1 MNRLKELRRAKGLTQ
16 EEIARLLGVQKAAI
30 CKYETGRVAIPP
42 DTLVVLCDFFGVTA
56 DYMLCREEPV
66 LVSPQFKPTASL
78 SPRFHPVSD
87 AVGVPLVGC
96 VHAGLPMLA
105 AENISEYV
113 PVPAADVQGV
123 HDINLTV
130 CKDDYLGIIGPNGG
144 GKTTLMRLILGLM
157 KPTDGSIR
165 FYKDGEE
172 VREISMGYLP
182 QYNHLDKQFPIS
194 VYEVVL
200 SGLSKTKSLFSRYT
214 QAQHQQVL
222 DCLEQMQL
230 TELKDRHIA
239 ALSGGQLQRVLL
251 ARAIVSK
258 PDVVILDEPNT
269 YIDRRF
275 QKQMYEMLE
284 QINRECAII
293 IVSHD
298 VAEVLNNVKHIACVN
313 HHLHYHDTADMPR
326 EKLEEHFLN
335 V

>member
-1 MNRLKELRRAKGLTQ
+1 MFKVQSSKLEVQSSKLI
-16 EEIARLLGVQKAAI
+16 EIEHLSAGYDDKQ
-30 CKYETGRVAIPP
+30 
-42 DTLVVLCDFFGVTA
+42 VL
-56 DYMLCREEPV
+56 
-66 LVSPQFKPTASL
+66 
-78 SPRFHPVSD
+78 
-87 AVGVPLVGC
+87 
-96 VHAGLPMLA
+96 
-105 AENISEYV
+105 N
-113 PVPAADVQGV
+113 
-123 HDINLTV
+123 DINLTV
-130 CKDDYLGIIGPNGG
+130 YQDDYLGIIGPNGG
-144 GKTTLMRLILGLM
+144 GKTTLMRLILRLM
-157 KPTDGSIR
+157 KPTEGKIR
-165 FYKDGEE
+165 YFKKMKDKNGNPILDENGEAKVEE
-172 VREISMGYLP
+172 VKEISMGYLP
-182 QYNHLDKQFPIS
+182 QYNSLDKQFPIS

-222 DCLEQMQL
+222 NTLERMQL
-230 TELKDRHIA
+230 MEFKDRHIA

-284 QINRECAII
+284 QINKECAII

>member
-1 MNRLKELRRAKGLTQ
+1 MFK
-16 EEIARLLGVQKAAI
+16 VQSSK
-30 CKYETGRVAIPP
+30 
-42 DTLVVLCDFFGVTA
+42 L
-56 DYMLCREEPV
+56 
-66 LVSPQFKPTASL
+66 
-78 SPRFHPVSD
+78 
-87 AVGVPLVGC
+87 
-96 VHAGLPMLA
+96 
-105 AENISEYV
+105 
-113 PVPAADVQGV
+113 DVQSSKLIEIEHLSAGYDGKQV
-123 HDINLTV
+123 LHDINLTV
-130 CKDDYLGIIGPNGG
+130 YQDDYLGIIGPNGG
-144 GKTTLMRLILGLM
+144 GKTTLMRLILRLM
-157 KPTDGSIR
+157 KPTEGKIR
-165 FYKDGEE
+165 YFKKMKDKNGNPILDENGEAKVEE
-172 VREISMGYLP
+172 VKEISMGYLP
-182 QYNHLDKQFPIS
+182 QYNSLDKQFPIS

-222 DCLEQMQL
+222 NTLERMQL
-230 TELKDRHIA
+230 MEFKDRHIA

-284 QINRECAII
+284 QINKECAII

>member
-1 MNRLKELRRAKGLTQ
+1 M
-16 EEIARLLGVQKAAI
+16 
-30 CKYETGRVAIPP
+30 
-42 DTLVVLCDFFGVTA
+42 
-56 DYMLCREEPV
+56 
-66 LVSPQFKPTASL
+66 FK
-78 SPRFHPVSD
+78 
-87 AVGVPLVGC
+87 
-96 VHAGLPMLA
+96 
-105 AENISEYV
+105 
-113 PVPAADVQGV
+113 VQGSKLNAQSSKLIEIEHLSAGYDGKQV
-123 HDINLTV
+123 LNDINLTV
-130 CKDDYLGIIGPNGG
+130 YQDDYLGIIGPNGG
-144 GKTTLMRLILGLM
+144 GKTTLMRLILRLM
-157 KPTDGSIR
+157 KPTEGNIR
-165 FYKDGEE
+165 YYKDGKE
-172 VREISMGYLP
+172 VKEISMGYLP
-182 QYNHLDKQFPIS
+182 QYNSLDKQFPIS

-222 DCLEQMQL
+222 DTLERMQL
-230 TELKDRHIA
+230 MEFKDRHIA

-284 QINRECAII
+284 QINKECAII

-313 HHLHYHDTADMPR
+313 HHLHYHDTTDMPR

>member
-1 MNRLKELRRAKGLTQ
+1 MNNPIIKIEQ
-16 EEIARLLGVQKAAI
+16 
-30 CKYETGRVAIPP
+30 
-42 DTLVVLCDFFGVTA
+42 
-56 DYMLCREEPV
+56 
-66 LVSPQFKPTASL
+66 
-78 SPRFHPVSD
+78 
-87 AVGVPLVGC
+87 
-96 VHAGLPMLA
+96 LA
-105 AENISEYV
+105 AGYEDKQVLN
-113 PVPAADVQGV
+113 DV
-123 HDINLTV
+123 NLTV
-130 CKDDYLGIIGPNGG
+130 YDDDYLGIIGPNGG

-157 KPTDGSIR
+157 KPTEGHVR
-165 FYKDGEE
+165 YFKNGEE
-172 VREISMGYLP
+172 VKEITMGYLP
-182 QYNHLDKQFPIS
+182 QYNDLDKQFPIS

-200 SGLSKTKSLFSRYT
+200 SGLSKQKKLFSRYSK
-214 QAQHQQVL
+214 AQHQQAS
-222 DCLEQMQL
+222 DTIEKMQL
-230 TELKDRHIA
+230 TDLKDRHIG

-284 QINRECAII
+284 QINKECAII

-298 VAEVLNNVKHIACVN
+298 IAEVLNNVKHIACVN

>member
-1 MNRLKELRRAKGLTQ
+1 MFKVQSSKLEVQSSKLI
-16 EEIARLLGVQKAAI
+16 EIEHLSAGYDDKQ
-30 CKYETGRVAIPP
+30 
-42 DTLVVLCDFFGVTA
+42 VL
-56 DYMLCREEPV
+56 
-66 LVSPQFKPTASL
+66 
-78 SPRFHPVSD
+78 
-87 AVGVPLVGC
+87 
-96 VHAGLPMLA
+96 
-105 AENISEYV
+105 N
-113 PVPAADVQGV
+113 
-123 HDINLTV
+123 DINLTV
-130 CKDDYLGIIGPNGG
+130 YQDDYLGIIGPNGG
-144 GKTTLMRLILGLM
+144 GKTTLMRLILRLM
-157 KPTDGSIR
+157 KPTEGNIR
-165 FYKDGEE
+165 YFKKMKDKNGNPILDENGEAKVEE
-172 VREISMGYLP
+172 VKEISMGYLP
-182 QYNHLDKQFPIS
+182 QYNSLDKQFPIS

-222 DCLEQMQL
+222 NTLERMQL
-230 TELKDRHIA
+230 MEFKDRHIA

-284 QINRECAII
+284 QINKECAII

-313 HHLHYHDTADMPR
+313 HHLHYHNTADMPR

>member
-1 MNRLKELRRAKGLTQ
+1 M
-16 EEIARLLGVQKAAI
+16 
-30 CKYETGRVAIPP
+30 
-42 DTLVVLCDFFGVTA
+42 
-56 DYMLCREEPV
+56 
-66 LVSPQFKPTASL
+66 FK
-78 SPRFHPVSD
+78 
-87 AVGVPLVGC
+87 
-96 VHAGLPMLA
+96 
-105 AENISEYV
+105 
-113 PVPAADVQGV
+113 VQGSKLNAQSSKLIEIEHLSAGYDGKQV
-123 HDINLTV
+123 LNDINLTV
-130 CKDDYLGIIGPNGG
+130 YQDDYLGIIGPNGG
-144 GKTTLMRLILGLM
+144 GKTTLMRLILRLM
-157 KPTDGSIR
+157 KPTEGNIR
-165 FYKDGEE
+165 YYKDGKE
-172 VREISMGYLP
+172 VKEISMGYLP
-182 QYNHLDKQFPIS
+182 QYNSLDKQFPIS

-222 DCLEQMQL
+222 NTLERMQL
-230 TELKDRHIA
+230 MEFKDRHIA

-284 QINRECAII
+284 QINKECAII

-298 VAEVLNNVKHIACVN
+298 VAEVLNNVKHIACVS

>member
-1 MNRLKELRRAKGLTQ
+1 MLIKIEHLSAGYEGKE
-16 EEIARLLGVQKAAI
+16 
-30 CKYETGRVAIPP
+30 
-42 DTLVVLCDFFGVTA
+42 VL
-56 DYMLCREEPV
+56 
-66 LVSPQFKPTASL
+66 
-78 SPRFHPVSD
+78 
-87 AVGVPLVGC
+87 
-96 VHAGLPMLA
+96 
-105 AENISEYV
+105 
-113 PVPAADVQGV
+113 

-130 CKDDYLGIIGPNGG
+130 HSDDYLGIIGPNGG

-157 KPTDGSIR
+157 KPTEGTIR
-165 FYKDGEE
+165 FFKEEKDENGNTISKE
-172 VREISMGYLP
+172 VKEITMGYLP
-182 QYNHLDKQFPIS
+182 QYNDLDKQFPIS

-200 SGLSKTKSLFSRYT
+200 SGLSKTKSLFARYT
-214 QAQHQQVL
+214 KAQHQQVL
-222 DCLEQMQL
+222 DTLERMQL
-230 TELKDRHIA
+230 LDLQDRHIG

-284 QINRECAII
+284 QINKECAII

-298 VAEVLNNVKHIACVN
+298 IAEVLNNVKHIACVN

>member
-1 MNRLKELRRAKGLTQ
+1 MFKVGSSMFKVQSSKLI
-16 EEIARLLGVQKAAI
+16 EIEHLSAGYDGKQ
-30 CKYETGRVAIPP
+30 
-42 DTLVVLCDFFGVTA
+42 VL
-56 DYMLCREEPV
+56 
-66 LVSPQFKPTASL
+66 
-78 SPRFHPVSD
+78 
-87 AVGVPLVGC
+87 
-96 VHAGLPMLA
+96 
-105 AENISEYV
+105 
-113 PVPAADVQGV
+113 

-130 CKDDYLGIIGPNGG
+130 YQDDYLGIIGPNGG
-144 GKTTLMRLILGLM
+144 GKTTLMRLILRLM
-157 KPTDGSIR
+157 KPTEGNIR
-165 FYKDGEE
+165 YFKKMKDKNGNPILDENGEAKVEE
-172 VREISMGYLP
+172 VKEISMGYLP
-182 QYNHLDKQFPIS
+182 QYNSLDKQFPIS

-222 DCLEQMQL
+222 NTLERMQL
-230 TELKDRHIA
+230 MEFKDRHIA

-284 QINRECAII
+284 QINKKCAII

>member
-1 MNRLKELRRAKGLTQ
+1 MNNPIIKIEQ
-16 EEIARLLGVQKAAI
+16 
-30 CKYETGRVAIPP
+30 
-42 DTLVVLCDFFGVTA
+42 
-56 DYMLCREEPV
+56 
-66 LVSPQFKPTASL
+66 
-78 SPRFHPVSD
+78 
-87 AVGVPLVGC
+87 
-96 VHAGLPMLA
+96 LA
-105 AENISEYV
+105 AGYEDKQVLN
-113 PVPAADVQGV
+113 DV
-123 HDINLTV
+123 NLTV
-130 CKDDYLGIIGPNGG
+130 YDDDYLGIIGPNGG

-157 KPTDGSIR
+157 KPTEGHVR
-165 FYKDGEE
+165 YFKNGEE
-172 VREISMGYLP
+172 VKEITMGYLP
-182 QYNHLDKQFPIS
+182 QYNDLDKQFPIS

-200 SGLSKTKSLFSRYT
+200 SGLSKQKKLFSRYSK
-214 QAQHQQVL
+214 AQHQQA
-222 DCLEQMQL
+222 LETIEKMQL
-230 TELKDRHIA
+230 TDLKDRHIG

-284 QINRECAII
+284 QINKECAII

-298 VAEVLNNVKHIACVN
+298 IAEVLNNVKHIACVN

>member
-1 MNRLKELRRAKGLTQ
+1 M
-16 EEIARLLGVQKAAI
+16 
-30 CKYETGRVAIPP
+30 
-42 DTLVVLCDFFGVTA
+42 
-56 DYMLCREEPV
+56 
-66 LVSPQFKPTASL
+66 FK
-78 SPRFHPVSD
+78 
-87 AVGVPLVGC
+87 
-96 VHAGLPMLA
+96 
-105 AENISEYV
+105 
-113 PVPAADVQGV
+113 VQGSKLNAQSSKLIEIEHLSAGYDGKQV
-123 HDINLTV
+123 LNDINLTV
-130 CKDDYLGIIGPNGG
+130 YQDDYLGIIGPNGG
-144 GKTTLMRLILGLM
+144 GKTTLMRLILRLM
-157 KPTDGSIR
+157 KPTEGNIR
-165 FYKDGEE
+165 YCKDGKE
-172 VREISMGYLP
+172 VKEISMGYLP
-182 QYNHLDKQFPIS
+182 QYNSLDKQFPIS

-200 SGLSKTKSLFSRYT
+200 SGLSKTKSLFSKYS

-222 DCLEQMQL
+222 DTLERMQL
-230 TELKDRHIA
+230 MEFKDRHIA

-284 QINRECAII
+284 QINKECAII

-313 HHLHYHDTADMPR
+313 HHLHYHDTTDMPR

>member
-1 MNRLKELRRAKGLTQ
+1 MFKVQSSKLI
-16 EEIARLLGVQKAAI
+16 EIEHLSAGYDGKQ
-30 CKYETGRVAIPP
+30 
-42 DTLVVLCDFFGVTA
+42 VL
-56 DYMLCREEPV
+56 
-66 LVSPQFKPTASL
+66 
-78 SPRFHPVSD
+78 
-87 AVGVPLVGC
+87 
-96 VHAGLPMLA
+96 
-105 AENISEYV
+105 N
-113 PVPAADVQGV
+113 
-123 HDINLTV
+123 DINLTV
-130 CKDDYLGIIGPNGG
+130 YQDDYLGIIGPNGG
-144 GKTTLMRLILGLM
+144 GKTTLMRLILRLM
-157 KPTDGSIR
+157 KPTEGNIR
-165 FYKDGEE
+165 YYKVGKE
-172 VREISMGYLP
+172 VKEISMGYLP
-182 QYNHLDKQFPIS
+182 QYNSLDKQFPIS

-222 DCLEQMQL
+222 DTLERMQL
-230 TELKDRHIA
+230 MEFKDRHIA

-284 QINRECAII
+284 QINKKCAII

-313 HHLHYHDTADMPR
+313 HHLHYHDTTDMPR

>member
-1 MNRLKELRRAKGLTQ
+1 MFKVGSSMFKVQSSKLI
-16 EEIARLLGVQKAAI
+16 EIEHLSAGYDGKQ
-30 CKYETGRVAIPP
+30 
-42 DTLVVLCDFFGVTA
+42 VL
-56 DYMLCREEPV
+56 
-66 LVSPQFKPTASL
+66 
-78 SPRFHPVSD
+78 
-87 AVGVPLVGC
+87 
-96 VHAGLPMLA
+96 
-105 AENISEYV
+105 N
-113 PVPAADVQGV
+113 
-123 HDINLTV
+123 DIILTV
-130 CKDDYLGIIGPNGG
+130 YQDDYLGIIGPNGG
-144 GKTTLMRLILGLM
+144 GKTTLMRLILRLM
-157 KPTDGSIR
+157 KPTEGNIR
-165 FYKDGEE
+165 YFKKMKDKNGNPILDENGEAKVEE
-172 VREISMGYLP
+172 VKEISMGYLP
-182 QYNHLDKQFPIS
+182 QYNSLDKQFPIS

-222 DCLEQMQL
+222 NTLERMQL
-230 TELKDRHIA
+230 MEFKDRHIA

-284 QINRECAII
+284 QINKECAII